1 MSSDNKKKVKPII
14 NRTKVSP
21 SSSPRAKLF
30 FRGSRSPPRSASKDE
45 EKIPDLSVAFEKY
58 ERMMNTFM
66 KTPPESPKQNSEDD
80 EDGDSNDKDYNS
92 TETDKYD
99 LKQERKTQSINNIQT
114 QNYGEDENYD
124 IEEYKDDEQEQLYES
139 QTLNNILQPDN
150 TDLSEQETIQV
161 SDFFDISDTK
171 EDGFCSHEN
180 VTKDKNMTTICMDCG
195 TELYQEISHEQDW
208 RYYGDQDTRNSSD
221 PSRCQFRKC
230 SEKGIKK
237 DLEKMQFPPEIC
249 ELADQLYLEVTK
261 GEVKRNLLRKGI
273 MFACVYEAFKI
284 KKKTKTP
291 DEIQKK
297 FGIDN
302 KSMSQGISYYR
313 LRCPREYFQ
322 YEEVDAKHF
331 IPEVLKKF
339 NTKDDHVHK
348 VISLY
353 EKIKDSCV
361 SLHRS
366 NPKSVSKALVYYY
379 LRAKGCNIDP
389 TKYGKIVSLSEAI
402 TIRLS
407 SEINRVLGTT
417 QKVNLF

>member
-14 NRTKVSP
+14 TKPKVSP
-21 SSSPRAKLF
+21 AASPRAKLF
-30 FRGSRSPPRSASKDE
+30 FRGSRSPPRSASKDD
-45 EKIPDLSVAFEKY
+45 EKTPDLNVAFEKY
-58 ERMMNTFM
+58 ERIMNTFM
-66 KTPPESPKQNSEDD
+66 KTPPESPKNQEYDDDNNSD
-80 EDGDSNDKDYNS
+80 NDNKEKKSENLGKN
-92 TETDKYD
+92 EVTD
-99 LKQERKTQSINNIQT
+99 NV
-114 QNYGEDENYD
+114 DENYD
-124 IEEYKDDEQEQLYES
+124 VEEYKDDEQEQLYES

-150 TDLSEQETIQV
+150 TDLSEQQTIQV
-161 SDFFDISDTK
+161 SDFFDITDTK
-171 EDGFCSHEN
+171 EEGFCSHEN
-180 VTKDKNMTTICMDCG
+180 ITKDKNMTTICMDCG

-221 PSRCQFRKC
+221 PSRCQFRKS

-249 ELADQLYLEVTK
+249 ELADQLYLEITK

-331 IPEVLKKF
+331 IPEILKKF
-339 NTKDDHVHK
+339 NTKDDHVSK

-353 EKIKDSCV
+353 EKIKDACV

-407 SEINRVLGTT
+407 SEINKVLGTT
-417 QKVNLF
+417 KNVNLF